1 MHDED
6 ILDMFLDRSEH
17 AVTMLRQ
24 KYGSLCRSIAGKLL
38 PDPQDVE
45 EVVNDTYLAL
55 WDAIPPAR
63 PGNLAAY
70 VAKVTRN
77 LALDRLAYASAQKR
91 RGATVALQELEGVLH
106 TGANP
111 EEMLG
116 EKELAESIRRFL
128 EAQDPESRAM
138 FLRRYWFFD
147 SIDEILK
154 RFAVSVSGVKNRLYR
169 IRKKL
174 KEHLVREGFMY
185 E

>member
-6 ILDMFLDRSEH
+6 ILDMLFDRSEH
-17 AVTMLRQ
+17 AVTILRQ
-24 KYGSLCRSIAGKLL
+24 KYGPLCRAIAGKLL
-38 PDPQDVE
+38 LDPQDAE

-55 WDAIPPAR
+55 WNAIPPAR

-70 VAKVTRN
+70 IAKTIRN
-77 LALDRLAYASAQKR
+77 LALDRLAYTSAQKR
-91 RGATVALQELEGVLH
+91 RGTTVALQELEGVLH
-106 TGANP
+106 NGGNP
-111 EEMLG
+111 EQVLG

-128 EAQDPESRAM
+128 ETQDPESRDM

-147 SIDEILK
+147 SIDEISK
-154 RFAVSVSGVKNRLYR
+154 RFAVSASGVKNRLYR
-169 IRKKL
+169 IRIKL